1 MAVKDRDLGVEVISF
16 VDDPTNAIS
25 SADLVNGEFLTTD
38 KNLKL
43 SPMVMSCPLKKE
55 SVNDVKIRC
64 IFVRKVVILKL
75 LACVIN

>member
-1 MAVKDRDLGVEVISF
+1 MFIVTDDGFFDWHFQVDDDGIVAVKDRDLGVEVISF

-43 SPMVMSCPLKKE
+43 SPMVMFP
-55 SVNDVKIRC
+55 
-64 IFVRKVVILKL
+64 
-75 LACVIN
+75 